1 MKIGIL
7 TDTHDNL
14 RAIQKAVDFFNRERV
29 EHVLHAG
36 DYVAPF
42 AMKALGEL
50 KCPLTGV
57 FGNNDGE
64 KIELLNR
71 AAEQGFTLKRMPFS
85 LTIGEREVLL
95 IHEDYELEAF
105 IKSGCYHLIIY
116 GHTHKS
122 DLRKIGSTLVFN
134 PGECGGWLVSP
145 PRIGVVDLETLEG
158 RIIELKE
165 D

>member
-14 RAIQKAVDFFNRERV
+14 RAIQKAVDFFNQQQV
-29 EHVLHAG
+29 KHVLHAG

-42 AMKALGEL
+42 ALKALGEL

-71 AAEQGFTLKRMPFS
+71 AAELGFTLNRTPFS
-85 LTIGEREVLL
+85 LTIGDRVILL
-95 IHEDYELEAF
+95 LHENYELEAF

-122 DLRKIGSTLVFN
+122 DMRKIGSTLVFN

-145 PRIGVVDLETLEG
+145 PRVGVVDLETLKG
-158 RIIELKE
+158 QIIELKE
-165 D
+165 C